1 MSRVAVNQHTS
12 TGQRDL
18 DDINTETIWI
28 KVNTLDRFRCRKMIT
43 RTWYSRYPFLKIL
56 VYVILKLIA
65 CNNERGLISYPNNWP
80 NLK

>member
-1 MSRVAVNQHTS
+1 MNRVTVNQHTS

-28 KVNTLDRFRCRKMIT
+28 KVNILDRFRCRKMIT
-43 RTWYSRYPFLKIL
+43 RTWYSWYPFLKNTGL
-56 VYVILKLIA
+56 CNFKLIA
-65 CNNERGLISYPNNWP
+65 CNNESGLISYPNNWP